1 MTRKRIMYATVL
13 ILAIIFPFITPD
25 PDFWV
30 SSGGTRALWLGV
42 TALSMS
48 FLNRNLGLMSLGQLF
63 FSGVAGYIVAISS
76 VTHNVKFGTSVPL
89 AILAGTLS
97 GVIIG
102 WIALKTKG
110 VYFLM
115 LTLAV
120 TLGLYSFANQ
130 AQEITRGHTGIN
142 SIPSP
147 IIFGMDFAYVK
158 PLYYLF
164 LGIAVVL
171 FALCKF
177 LEKTSFGIALKGV
190 RDNEDRMISMG
201 YRTMPL
207 KMIAFVFSSFLASI
221 AGVMGVFYVT
231 NISPDSVGLVRS
243 IDLLVIVVVGGATY
257 LGGAFV
263 GAILIVLYTMS
274 GNVFSGLIMGVFS
287 YIFYTEWKDAYTFN
301 NRVVLTHFTH
311 EQSKA
316 YVILI
321 AVFLIFDI
329 LFASLAGVS
338 FDVLISP
345 LYLISSA
352 TSIFSFLVILSFMR
366 KSFDGIYFY
375 IGKNLMLIIFNIK
388 SIIINKSMKF

>member
-1 MTRKRIMYATVL
+1 MRSQIKYAIV
-13 ILAIIFPFITPD
+13 IALAIAFPYITPD

-42 TALSMS
+42 AALSMS

-63 FSGVAGYIVAISS
+63 FSGVSGYIVAISS
-76 VTHNVKFGTSVPL
+76 VMHGVKFGTSVPL

-110 VYFLM
+110 VYFFM

-164 LGIAVVL
+164 LGISVLL

-177 LEKTSFGIALKGV
+177 VERTSFGIALKGV

-201 YRTMPL
+201 YRIMPL
-207 KMIAFVFSSFLASI
+207 KMIAFVFSAFIASI

-231 NISPDSVGLVRS
+231 NISPDSVGLLRS

-263 GAILIVLYTMS
+263 GAV
-274 GNVFSGLIMGVFS
+274 
-287 YIFYTEWKDAYTFN
+287 
-301 NRVVLTHFTH
+301 
-311 EQSKA
+311 
-316 YVILI
+316 LI
-321 AVFLIFDI
+321 AVFEAIIQDFTVYYVGATGI
-329 LFASLAGVS
+329 LFIV
-338 FDVLISP
+338 V
-345 LYLISSA
+345 
-352 TSIFSFLVILSFMR
+352 
-366 KSFDGIYFY
+366 
-375 IGKNLMLIIFNIK
+375 LMLAPQGLMGINAQIRAKRAK
-388 SIIINKSMKF
+388 SEGAKK

>member
-1 MTRKRIMYATVL
+1 MRSQLKYAIV
-13 ILAIIFPFITPD
+13 IALAIAFPFITPD

-42 TALSMS
+42 AALSMS

-63 FSGVAGYIVAISS
+63 FSGVSGYIVAISS
-76 VTHNVKFGTSVPL
+76 VMHGVKFGTSVPL

-97 GVIIG
+97 GVVIG

-110 VYFLM
+110 VYFFM

-164 LGIAVVL
+164 LGISVLL

-177 LEKTSFGIALKGV
+177 VERTSFGIALKGV

-201 YRTMPL
+201 YRIMPL
-207 KMIAFVFSSFLASI
+207 KMIAFVFSAFIASI

-231 NISPDSVGLVRS
+231 NISPDSVGLLRS

-263 GAILIVLYTMS
+263 GAV
-274 GNVFSGLIMGVFS
+274 
-287 YIFYTEWKDAYTFN
+287 
-301 NRVVLTHFTH
+301 
-311 EQSKA
+311 
-316 YVILI
+316 LI
-321 AVFLIFDI
+321 AVFEAIIQDFTVYYVGATGI
-329 LFASLAGVS
+329 LFIV
-338 FDVLISP
+338 V
-345 LYLISSA
+345 
-352 TSIFSFLVILSFMR
+352 
-366 KSFDGIYFY
+366 
-375 IGKNLMLIIFNIK
+375 LMLAPQGLMGINAQIRAKRAK
-388 SIIINKSMKF
+388 SEGVGK

>member
-1 MTRKRIMYATVL
+1 MRSQIKYAIV
-13 ILAIIFPFITPD
+13 IAFAIAFPYITPD

-42 TALSMS
+42 AALSMS

-63 FSGVAGYIVAISS
+63 FSGVSGYIVAISS
-76 VTHNVKFGTSVPL
+76 VMHGVKFGTSVPL

-110 VYFLM
+110 VYFFM

-164 LGIAVVL
+164 LGISVLL

-177 LEKTSFGIALKGV
+177 VERTSFGIALKGV

-201 YRTMPL
+201 YRIMPL
-207 KMIAFVFSSFLASI
+207 KMIAFVFSAFIASI

-231 NISPDSVGLVRS
+231 NISPDSVGLLRS

-263 GAILIVLYTMS
+263 GAV
-274 GNVFSGLIMGVFS
+274 
-287 YIFYTEWKDAYTFN
+287 
-301 NRVVLTHFTH
+301 
-311 EQSKA
+311 
-316 YVILI
+316 LI
-321 AVFLIFDI
+321 AVFEAIIQDFTVYYVGATGI
-329 LFASLAGVS
+329 LFIV
-338 FDVLISP
+338 V
-345 LYLISSA
+345 
-352 TSIFSFLVILSFMR
+352 
-366 KSFDGIYFY
+366 
-375 IGKNLMLIIFNIK
+375 LMLAPQGLMGINAQIRAKRAK
-388 SIIINKSMKF
+388 SEGANK

>member
-1 MTRKRIMYATVL
+1 MKIMNRKRVTYVVVVA
-13 ILAIIFPFITPD
+13 LAIAFPFITPD
-25 PDFWV
+25 PEFWV
-30 SSGGTRALWLGV
+30 SSGGTRAIWLGV
-42 TALSMS
+42 AALSMS

-63 FSGVAGYIVAISS
+63 FSGVSGYIVAISS
-76 VTHNVKFGTSVPL
+76 VNHNVKFGTSVPL

-97 GVIIG
+97 GVLIG

-110 VYFLM
+110 VYFFM

-147 IIFGMDFAYVK
+147 IIFGMDFAYVT

-164 LGIAVVL
+164 LGIAIVL

-207 KMIAFVFSSFLASI
+207 KMIAFVFSAFIASI

-231 NISPDSVGLVRS
+231 NISPDSVGLIRS

-263 GAILIVLYTMS
+263 GAILI
-274 GNVFSGLIMGVFS
+274 
-287 YIFYTEWKDAYTFN
+287 
-301 NRVVLTHFTH
+301 
-311 EQSKA
+311 
-316 YVILI
+316 
-321 AVFLIFDI
+321 AVFE
-329 LFASLAGVS
+329 A
-338 FDVLISP
+338 
-345 LYLISSA
+345 
-352 TSIFSFLVILSFMR
+352 
-366 KSFDGIYFY
+366 
-375 IGKNLMLIIFNIK
+375 
-388 SIIINKSMKF
+388 

>member
-1 MTRKRIMYATVL
+1 MKTKYLKYLAVL
-13 ILAIIFPFITPD
+13 ALAIVFPYVTPD

-42 TALSMS
+42 AALSMS

-76 VTHNVKFGTSVPL
+76 VMHGVKFGNSVPL

-97 GVIIG
+97 GIIIG
-102 WIALKTKG
+102 YIALKTKG
-110 VYFLM
+110 VYFFM

-120 TLGLYSFANQ
+120 TLGLYAFANQ

-171 FALCKF
+171 FAACKF
-177 LEKTSFGIALKGV
+177 IETTSFGIALKAV

-207 KMIAFVFSSFLASI
+207 KMIAFVFSAFIASI

-231 NISPDSVGLVRS
+231 NISPDSVGLLRS

-263 GAILIVLYTMS
+263 GAV
-274 GNVFSGLIMGVFS
+274 
-287 YIFYTEWKDAYTFN
+287 
-301 NRVVLTHFTH
+301 
-311 EQSKA
+311 
-316 YVILI
+316 LI
-321 AVFLIFDI
+321 AVFEAIIQDFTVYYVGATGI
-329 LFASLAGVS
+329 LFIV
-338 FDVLISP
+338 V
-345 LYLISSA
+345 
-352 TSIFSFLVILSFMR
+352 
-366 KSFDGIYFY
+366 
-375 IGKNLMLIIFNIK
+375 LMLAPQGLMGITAQVKARRAK
-388 SIIINKSMKF
+388 SAAVKE

>member
-1 MTRKRIMYATVL
+1 MTRNRIRYAVIL
-13 ILAIIFPFITPD
+13 VLAIAFPFITPD

-42 TALSMS
+42 AALSMS

-63 FSGVAGYIVAISS
+63 FSGVSGYIVAISS
-76 VTHNVKFGTSVPL
+76 VTHGVKFGTSVPL

-110 VYFLM
+110 VYFFM

-147 IIFGMDFAYVK
+147 IIFGMDFAFVK

-164 LGIAVVL
+164 LGIAIAL
-171 FALCKF
+171 FAACKF
-177 LEKTSFGIALKGV
+177 IETTSFGIALKGV
-190 RDNEDRMISMG
+190 RDNEDRMVSMG
-201 YRTMPL
+201 YRVLPL
-207 KMIAFVFSSFLASI
+207 KMIAFIFSAFIASI

-231 NISPDSVGLVRS
+231 NISPDSVGLLRS

-263 GAILIVLYTMS
+263 GAILIAVFEAIIQDFTVYYVGATGILFIVVLMLAPQ
-274 GNVFSGLIMGVFS
+274 GLMGV
-287 YIFYTEWKDAYTFN
+287 TTQVRAKRAK
-301 NRVVLTHFTH
+301 
-311 EQSKA
+311 Q
-316 YVILI
+316 
-321 AVFLIFDI
+321 
-329 LFASLAGVS
+329 AG
-338 FDVLISP
+338 
-345 LYLISSA
+345 A
-352 TSIFSFLVILSFMR
+352 Q
-366 KSFDGIYFY
+366 K
-375 IGKNLMLIIFNIK
+375 
-388 SIIINKSMKF
+388 

>member
-1 MTRKRIMYATVL
+1 MMRSKLKYVL
-13 ILAIIFPFITPD
+13 ILAIAIAFPYITPD

-42 TALSMS
+42 AALSMS

-63 FSGVAGYIVAISS
+63 FSGVSGYIVAISS
-76 VTHNVKFGTSVPL
+76 VTHGVKFGTSVPL

-110 VYFLM
+110 VYFFM

-164 LGIAVVL
+164 LGISILL
-171 FALCKF
+171 FSLCKF
-177 LEKTSFGIALKGV
+177 VENTSFGIALKGV

-201 YRTMPL
+201 YRIMPL
-207 KMIAFVFSSFLASI
+207 KMIAFVFSAFIASI
-221 AGVMGVFYVT
+221 SGVMGVFYVT
-231 NISPDSVGLVRS
+231 NISPDSVGLLRS

-263 GAILIVLYTMS
+263 GAV
-274 GNVFSGLIMGVFS
+274 
-287 YIFYTEWKDAYTFN
+287 
-301 NRVVLTHFTH
+301 
-311 EQSKA
+311 
-316 YVILI
+316 LI
-321 AVFLIFDI
+321 AVFEAIIQDFTVYYVGATGI
-329 LFASLAGVS
+329 LFIV
-338 FDVLISP
+338 V
-345 LYLISSA
+345 
-352 TSIFSFLVILSFMR
+352 
-366 KSFDGIYFY
+366 
-375 IGKNLMLIIFNIK
+375 LMLAPQGLMG
-388 SIIINKSMKF
+388 INAQIRAKRAKNAEAK

>member
-1 MTRKRIMYATVL
+1 MMRSQIKYAIV
-13 ILAIIFPFITPD
+13 IAFAIAFPYITPD

-42 TALSMS
+42 AALSMS

-63 FSGVAGYIVAISS
+63 FSGVSGYIVAISS
-76 VTHNVKFGTSVPL
+76 VMHGVKFGTSVPL

-110 VYFLM
+110 VYFFM

-164 LGIAVVL
+164 LGISVLL

-177 LEKTSFGIALKGV
+177 VERTSFGIALKGV

-201 YRTMPL
+201 YRIMPL
-207 KMIAFVFSSFLASI
+207 KMIAFVFSAFIASI

-231 NISPDSVGLVRS
+231 NISPDSVGLLRS

-263 GAILIVLYTMS
+263 GAV
-274 GNVFSGLIMGVFS
+274 
-287 YIFYTEWKDAYTFN
+287 
-301 NRVVLTHFTH
+301 
-311 EQSKA
+311 
-316 YVILI
+316 LI
-321 AVFLIFDI
+321 AVFEAIIQDFTVYYVGATGI
-329 LFASLAGVS
+329 LFIV
-338 FDVLISP
+338 V
-345 LYLISSA
+345 
-352 TSIFSFLVILSFMR
+352 
-366 KSFDGIYFY
+366 
-375 IGKNLMLIIFNIK
+375 LMLAPQGLMGINAQIRAKRAK
-388 SIIINKSMKF
+388 SEGANK

>member
-1 MTRKRIMYATVL
+1 MRSQIKYAIV
-13 ILAIIFPFITPD
+13 IAFAIAFPYITPD

-42 TALSMS
+42 AALSMS

-63 FSGVAGYIVAISS
+63 FSGVSGYIVAISS
-76 VTHNVKFGTSVPL
+76 VMHGVKFGTSVPL

-97 GVIIG
+97 GVVIG

-110 VYFLM
+110 VYFFM

-164 LGIAVVL
+164 LGISVLL

-177 LEKTSFGIALKGV
+177 VERTSFGIALKGV

-201 YRTMPL
+201 YRIMPL
-207 KMIAFVFSSFLASI
+207 KMIAFVFSAFIASI

-231 NISPDSVGLVRS
+231 NISPDSVGLLRS

-263 GAILIVLYTMS
+263 GAV
-274 GNVFSGLIMGVFS
+274 
-287 YIFYTEWKDAYTFN
+287 
-301 NRVVLTHFTH
+301 
-311 EQSKA
+311 
-316 YVILI
+316 LI
-321 AVFLIFDI
+321 AVFEAIIQDFTVYYVGATGI
-329 LFASLAGVS
+329 LFIV
-338 FDVLISP
+338 V
-345 LYLISSA
+345 
-352 TSIFSFLVILSFMR
+352 
-366 KSFDGIYFY
+366 
-375 IGKNLMLIIFNIK
+375 LMLAPQGLMGINAQIRAKRAK
-388 SIIINKSMKF
+388 SEGANK

>member
-1 MTRKRIMYATVL
+1 MYATVL

-177 LEKTSFGIALKGV
+177 LEKTSFGVWHEA
-190 RDNEDRMISMG
+190 
-201 YRTMPL
+201 
-207 KMIAFVFSSFLASI
+207 
-221 AGVMGVFYVT
+221 
-231 NISPDSVGLVRS
+231 
-243 IDLLVIVVVGGATY
+243 IDC
-257 LGGAFV
+257 
-263 GAILIVLYTMS
+263 
-274 GNVFSGLIMGVFS
+274 
-287 YIFYTEWKDAYTFN
+287 
-301 NRVVLTHFTH
+301 
-311 EQSKA
+311 
-316 YVILI
+316 
-321 AVFLIFDI
+321 
-329 LFASLAGVS
+329 
-338 FDVLISP
+338 
-345 LYLISSA
+345 
-352 TSIFSFLVILSFMR
+352 LS
-366 KSFDGIYFY
+366 
-375 IGKNLMLIIFNIK
+375 N
-388 SIIINKSMKF
+388 

>member
-1 MTRKRIMYATVL
+1 MRSQLKYAIV
-13 ILAIIFPFITPD
+13 IALAIAFPFITPD

-42 TALSMS
+42 AALSMS

-63 FSGVAGYIVAISS
+63 FSGVSGYIVAISS
-76 VTHNVKFGTSVPL
+76 VMHGVKFGTSVPL

-97 GVIIG
+97 GVVIG

-110 VYFLM
+110 VYFFM

-147 IIFGMDFAYVK
+147 IILGMDFAYVK

-164 LGIAVVL
+164 LGISVLL

-177 LEKTSFGIALKGV
+177 VERTSFGIALKGV

-201 YRTMPL
+201 YRIMPL
-207 KMIAFVFSSFLASI
+207 KMIAFVFSAFIASI

-231 NISPDSVGLVRS
+231 NISPDSVGLLRS

-263 GAILIVLYTMS
+263 GAV
-274 GNVFSGLIMGVFS
+274 
-287 YIFYTEWKDAYTFN
+287 
-301 NRVVLTHFTH
+301 
-311 EQSKA
+311 
-316 YVILI
+316 LI
-321 AVFLIFDI
+321 AVFEAIIQDFTVYYVGATGI
-329 LFASLAGVS
+329 LFIVVLMLAPQGLIGINAQIRAKRAKSEGVS
-338 FDVLISP
+338 
-345 LYLISSA
+345 
-352 TSIFSFLVILSFMR
+352 R
-366 KSFDGIYFY
+366 
-375 IGKNLMLIIFNIK
+375 
-388 SIIINKSMKF
+388 

>member
-1 MTRKRIMYATVL
+1 MMRSKLKYVL
-13 ILAIIFPFITPD
+13 ILAIAIAFPYITPD

-42 TALSMS
+42 AALSMS

-63 FSGVAGYIVAISS
+63 FSGVSGYIVAISS
-76 VTHNVKFGTSVPL
+76 VTHGVKFGTSVPL

-110 VYFLM
+110 VYFFM

-164 LGIAVVL
+164 LGISILL

-177 LEKTSFGIALKGV
+177 VENTSFGIALKGV

-201 YRTMPL
+201 YRIMPL
-207 KMIAFVFSSFLASI
+207 KMIAFVFSAFIASI
-221 AGVMGVFYVT
+221 SGVMGVFYVT
-231 NISPDSVGLVRS
+231 NISPDSIGLLRS

-263 GAILIVLYTMS
+263 GAV
-274 GNVFSGLIMGVFS
+274 
-287 YIFYTEWKDAYTFN
+287 
-301 NRVVLTHFTH
+301 
-311 EQSKA
+311 
-316 YVILI
+316 LI
-321 AVFLIFDI
+321 AVFEAIIQDFTVYYVGATGI
-329 LFASLAGVS
+329 LFIV
-338 FDVLISP
+338 V
-345 LYLISSA
+345 
-352 TSIFSFLVILSFMR
+352 
-366 KSFDGIYFY
+366 
-375 IGKNLMLIIFNIK
+375 LMLAPQGLMG
-388 SIIINKSMKF
+388 INAQIRAKRAKNAEAE

>member
-1 MTRKRIMYATVL
+1 MNKKNSLIAAIVL
-13 ILAIIFPFITPD
+13 FGLVFPFITPD
-25 PDFWV
+25 PEFWV

-76 VTHNVKFGTSVPL
+76 VYHHVKFGTSVPL

-102 WIALKTKG
+102 FIALKTKG

-130 AQEITRGHTGIN
+130 AQEITHGHTGIN

-147 IIFGMDFAYVK
+147 IIFGVDFSNVK
-158 PLYYLF
+158 AMYFLF
-164 LGIAVVL
+164 LGIAIVL
-171 FALCKF
+171 FLVCRF
-177 LEKTSFGIALKGV
+177 IETTSFGIALKAV

-201 YRTMPL
+201 YRTLPL
-207 KMIAFVFSSFLASI
+207 KMVAFVFSSFIASV

-231 NISPDSVGLVRS
+231 NISPDSVGLLRS

-263 GAILIVLYTMS
+263 GAS
-274 GNVFSGLIMGVFS
+274 
-287 YIFYTEWKDAYTFN
+287 
-301 NRVVLTHFTH
+301 
-311 EQSKA
+311 
-316 YVILI
+316 LI
-321 AVFLIFDI
+321 AVFEAIIQDFTVYYVGATGI
-329 LFASLAGVS
+329 LFIV
-338 FDVLISP
+338 V
-345 LYLISSA
+345 
-352 TSIFSFLVILSFMR
+352 
-366 KSFDGIYFY
+366 
-375 IGKNLMLIIFNIK
+375 LMLAPQGLMGVTTQLRARRAKNAGASK
-388 SIIINKSMKF
+388 